1 MKVLWEIH
9 DKWTLVINPLET
21 DVIFNSGKN
30 VFAWEEKRIAGCWW
44 KKFASGE
51 YAKPF
56 LWVMLMSI
64 IS

>member
-1 MKVLWEIH
+1 
-9 DKWTLVINPLET
+9 VINPLET